1 MSLYHICWHYY
12 RLCCHIQPPPP
23 LPAPSPHPSMLQM
36 LARDFL
42 HDYIF
47 LAVGRVGSTSEN
59 ITQKIM
65 WVEEQDKRSCL
76 LDLLSVTGEDAL
88 TLIFVETK
96 RGADALDNFLY
107 HGGFRCTS
115 IHGDRTQK
123 EREDALKSFKSH
135 FTPFLVATAVR
146 GWGRGRVTLL
156 VATAMRGWAQGEGH
170 TPCGEQ

>member
-1 MSLYHICWHYY
+1 MSLCHICWHYY
-12 RLCCHIQPPPP
+12 RLCCHIQPPH
-23 LPAPSPHPSMLQM
+23 PSPHPSMLQM

-146 GWGRGRVTLL
+146 GWGTGGGSHSL
-156 VATAMRGWAQGEGH
+156 
-170 TPCGEQ
+170 